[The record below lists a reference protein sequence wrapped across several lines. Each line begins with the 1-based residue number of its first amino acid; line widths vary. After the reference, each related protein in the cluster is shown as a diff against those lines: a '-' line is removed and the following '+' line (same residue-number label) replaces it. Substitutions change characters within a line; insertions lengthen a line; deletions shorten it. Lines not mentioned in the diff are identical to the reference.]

1 MARLEPRS
9 STVANTELSSNARPA
24 HEASSL
30 AAGTDEDREQG
41 RVGYGRY
48 GRYTPLA
55 LAMLLVLGLAA
66 IGLAD
71 RGDEAAAPESAGRIA
86 GRPAPDVAF
95 TLFDGT
101 TRRLADFRGSV
112 VVLNFWASWC
122 APCKQEAPALQAV
135 ADEAR
140 AAGAPVV
147 VIGLGLKADREEEA
161 RAFVRDFGLTY
172 PLGRDTAGPD
182 PERGAV
188 ELAFGIAPYWP
199 TTVFVRP
206 DGVIAAAHVGP
217 LDVDQIND
225 YVAAAGSRV

>member
-1 MARLEPRS
+1 MAEPPVQP
-9 STVANTELSSNARPA
+9 VAASDPPSLPANAEDD
-24 HEASSL
+24 EA
-30 AAGTDEDREQG
+30 QG
-41 RVGYGRY
+41 RIGYGRY
-48 GRYTPLA
+48 GRYTPMALA
-55 LAMLLVLGLAA
+55 LLIVIGLAA

-71 RGDEAAAPESAGRIA
+71 RGDDGAPAPTGQFA

-122 APCKQEAPALQAV
+122 APCKQEAPAFQAV
-135 ADEAR
+135 HDDAR
-140 AAGAPVV
+140 ATEAPVV
-147 VIGLGLKADREEEA
+147 VVGLGLKADMDEDA
-161 RAFVRDFGLTY
+161 RAFVRDLGLTY
-172 PLGRDTAGPD
+172 PLGRDTAGTD

-206 DGVIAAAHVGP
+206 DGKIAAVHVGP
-217 LDVDQIND
+217 LDVSQLND
-225 YVAAAGSRV
+225 YVATAKDA